1 MDTDPESVAFL
12 ANTAV
17 SSAAIL
23 RSVSDAAQRN
33 SGQVYMREV
42 RYPDSYLYPLRM
54 QHLRKKVTLNSNT

>member
-23 RSVSDAAQRN
+23 RSVPDAAQRKP
-33 SGQVYMREV
+33 GQVYMREV
-42 RYPDSYLYPLRM
+42 RYPDSATLRPGCK
-54 QHLRKKVTLNSNT
+54 LTTGCLWTGTN